1 MTMTMMMMMII
12 TMSMRLILSL
22 SISLTLTLGAA
33 QAYEPTPPINLT
45 SMTDQYTRGQYQM
58 AQYIGAQLLRQ
69 EPSNLAVHYLLGNCY
84 VKFGQLDKA
93 KAEYNF
99 CARVGQ
105 GSQLGT
111 VAQQALNNIV
121 TIQNAPQSTSAN
133 TASASAGPPA
143 DASAGTAGTA
153 EAPAASLIETAP
165 PAASPAPDKLDL
177 QTLEYKER
185 LLKAGAD
192 LIAANKLKL
201 ERQIESIHNQ
211 TELAIHGTSAD
222 QTSSTFMDSGR
233 LVREAAER
241 IRMLQ
246 ENNASEERKITAN
259 CQAQVDAI
267 GSQKGNLTS
276 QAQVGNSEVRLE
288 PKGTG
293 LFVRNFINY
302 HGEVP
307 LPPPP
312 PELRAK
318 ALKLNPD
325 PPKKQKAVP

>member
-1 MTMTMMMMMII
+1 MMMS
-12 TMSMRLILSL
+12 TRLILSL

-33 QAYEPTPPINLT
+33 KAYEPAPPINLT
-45 SMTDQYTRGQYQM
+45 SMTEQYTSGQYQM

-111 VAQQALNNIV
+111 VAQQALNNIT

-133 TASASAGPPA
+133 TASTSAGPTA
-143 DASAGTAGTA
+143 DASAGSPA

-165 PAASPAPDKLDL
+165 LPAGPAPDRMDL

-185 LLKAGAD
+185 LLKSGAD

-233 LVREAAER
+233 LLREAAER
-241 IRMLQ
+241 IRLLQ

-267 GSQKGNLTS
+267 GSQKTNLTS

-318 ALKLNPD
+318 ALKLNPG
-325 PPKKQKAVP
+325 PPQKQKAVP